1 MTQEKRPL
9 ILEDLYTTK
18 LIEDPRLSPDG
29 KWVAFVRVDIDK
41 DSNSYKRNLWLAA
54 TDGRALM
61 QITRSGKDSS
71 PRWSPNGSEVAFI
84 SGRGDKPQIY
94 LLSVHAP
101 GGEPRP
107 LTSHI
112 NGVTAFNWSPD
123 GAQMAFLAAMNAEE
137 RTNEL
142 IPDAE
147 KPKSKSADDEA
158 KRNDPRIIRNIPY
171 RVGTSYV
178 TDRFAQIYVMEM
190 AEGQADDA
198 PPRRLTDVDA
208 NYAEPQWSADS
219 NYLYTSR
226 PDDPTAD
233 EPGRRTVLFII
244 RVSDGAHQ
252 QFMDA
257 THAAGAPLA
266 SPDGRWLAFGRMPH
280 DGMSLRINRLAVMP
294 TDTLDASR
302 ARDLTLAA
310 DLQPTVYRWQGIN
323 KLVFSALK
331 QGAGGVF
338 SVDLEGVVTPLV
350 EGPFK
355 ADAFDVMT
363 DGSAIAFVAS
373 QADTLQELYVTT
385 RNSGGY
391 KQLTHFNAPVFE
403 TVDAQPMHHLVF
415 LSPSGLELDGWY
427 VLPVGYEPGAQYP
440 LILDIHGG
448 PHVMWGPHDETVWL
462 QWQYFAANG
471 YIVFF
476 CNPRGSGG
484 YGEMFQQAIH
494 RGWAQYAYEDI
505 MAGLDA
511 LIAEGF
517 VDTSRMGVTGGS
529 YGGYMTTWMVAHTDR
544 FKAAVTQRGVY
555 NLLSFFGTTDIPS
568 FVLNEFGTTPLEDP
582 EYLWAQSPL
591 AHAHKIKTPLL
602 IMHSENDY
610 RVPIS
615 EAEQLYGYVK
625 RIGLKTEFVR
635 YPREGHELSRAG
647 EPAHRIDR
655 LSRMVAWFD
664 LYLKQE
670 S

>member
-41 DSNSYKRNLWLAA
+41 ESNSYKRNLWLAA
-54 TDGRALM
+54 TDGRSLT
-61 QITRSGKDSS
+61 QITRGDKDSS
-71 PRWSPNGSEVAFI
+71 PRWSPDGRELAFL

-94 LLSVHAP
+94 LLSVNAP

-107 LTSHI
+107 LTRHI
-112 NGVTAFNWSPD
+112 NGVSAFNWSPD
-123 GAQMAFLAAMNAEE
+123 GSRMAFLAAMSAED

-142 IPDAE
+142 LPEAE
-147 KPKSKSADDEA
+147 RPKPKSADEEA
-158 KRNDPRIIRNIPY
+158 KRNDPRIIRTIPY

-178 TDRFAQIYVMEM
+178 SDRFAQIYIMEVAQDT
-190 AEGQADDA
+190 AE
-198 PPRRLTDVDA
+198 PPSRLTDLDV
-208 NYAEPQWSADS
+208 NYSEPQWSADG
-219 NYLYTSR
+219 NYIYTSC
-226 PDDPTAD
+226 PDDPVAD

-252 QFMDA
+252 QLSDA
-257 THAAGAPLA
+257 AHVASAPLP
-266 SPDGRWLAFGRMPH
+266 SLDGRWLAFSRTPH

-294 TDTLDASR
+294 TDRLDASL
-302 ARDLTLAA
+302 AHDLTLQS
-310 DLQPTVYRWQGIN
+310 DLQPNVYRWQGIN
-323 KLVFSALK
+323 KLVFSALRH
-331 QGAGGVF
+331 GAGGIF
-338 SVDLEGVVTPLV
+338 SVDLDGTVTPLV
-350 EGPFK
+350 EGAFK
-355 ADAFDVMT
+355 ADAFDVT
-363 DGSAIAFVAS
+363 SDGGVIAFVAS

-391 KQLTHFNAPVFE
+391 KQMTHFNAPVFA
-403 TVDAQPMHHLVF
+403 TVDAQPMHHLTF

-427 VLPVGYEPGAQYP
+427 ILPVGYETGKQYP

-448 PHVMWGPHDETVWL
+448 PHVMWGPHDETLWL
-462 QWQYFAANG
+462 QWQHFAANG
-471 YIVFF
+471 YVAFF

-517 VDTSRMGVTGGS
+517 VDTSRMGITGGS
-529 YGGYMTTWMVAHTDR
+529 YGGYMTTWIVGHTDR

-568 FVLNEFGTTPLEDP
+568 FILNEFGTTPLDDP
-582 EYLWAQSPL
+582 DYLWSQSPL
-591 AHAHKIKTPLL
+591 AHAHNITTPLL

-615 EAEQLYGYVK
+615 EAEQLYGYV
-625 RIGLKTEFVR
+625 RRTGLATEFVR
-635 YPREGHELSRAG
+635 YPREGHELSRSG

-655 LSRMVAWFD
+655 LSRMVTWFD
-664 LYLKQE
+664 LYLKHE